1 MYEMS
6 IAYAV
11 MLVIS
16 IVLLVGYC
24 FIVRKKDFW
33 LLSLFI
39 SVAVVNLG
47 YFMLSRSKTVEFAL
61 FSNKIAY
68 LGSIFLLMCMLMAIV
83 KLCGIRYKKALP
95 TILFLAGLIMFG
107 IVCTSGYLPWY
118 YKETSL
124 IFVDGAAK
132 LKKIY
137 GFLHP
142 SYLIYVL
149 LYFVSMVVCIIDS
162 LRRKIFASQKQ
173 AALMAS
179 VVFGNIAVWFV
190 EKFVPWD
197 FEFLAVSYL
206 FSEIILLA
214 VHWMMQ
220 DYVHINQTSHASLEN
235 TVEVFDI
242 QTASIEQ
249 KVSKIVLSLSEE
261 EELSS
266 REREMLELILQNKKR
281 KDIADE
287 LHLSENTVKT
297 HTRTLY
303 AKLGVGSRDELNE
316 LLQK

>member
-1 MYEMS
+1 MS

-11 MLVIS
+11 MFVIS
-16 IVLLVGYC
+16 IALLVGYC

-33 LLSLFI
+33 LLLLFI

-68 LGSIFLLMCMLMAIV
+68 LGSIFLLMCMLMTIV

-118 YKETSL
+118 YKEASL

-220 DYVHINQTSHASLEN
+220 DYVHINQISHPSLEN
-235 TVEVFDI
+235 NETFEVFDI

-249 KVSKIVLSLSEE
+249 KVSKIVSSLSEE